1 MLACKARQQQ
11 YSMNE
16 ICNRNVKPRELE
28 SIKHESCYN
37 IWLKIPILI
46 AYGFQLV
53 TMKFENNLSF

>member
-11 YSMNE
+11 YLMNE

-37 IWLKIPILI
+37 I
-46 AYGFQLV
+46 
-53 TMKFENNLSF
+53 